1 MRKLWIHIGTPK
13 TGSTALQR
21 YARARQPYLASKGV
35 DFLVRGRRGSYNDLA
50 VHLRREKRRA
60 AAEVGADIRRRI
72 AESEAKTFVLTSE
85 MFTGG
90 DPALLREALALE
102 EPFETRIVGYFRRQ
116 DRYLESAY
124 KQKMKTGKVQP
135 GFQNYI
141 DKFGTAGG
149 EYDRIVKGWID
160 GWPEALFLFRRFEPQ
175 ALARGDVVHDFMGLL
190 GLDIEADGKPPSDE
204 IANPTPSIDLL
215 DLMQLV
221 ARMPNVDARKVFRAM
236 PVGELPRFHGRA
248 MNNASARALLAR
260 FEDGN
265 EALRRRFFP
274 DDPQLFATDDLDG
287 PDETI
292 ATPAFSDDQ
301 RRIIQ
306 ALLTAVAETAAAK
319 G

>member
-21 YARARQPYLASKGV
+21 YARAHQPYLAAKGV
-35 DFLVRGRRGSYNDLA
+35 DFLIRGRRGSYNDLA
-50 VHLRREKRRA
+50 VLLRRDKRRA
-60 AAEVGADIRRRI
+60 AAEIGAGIRRQI
-72 AESEAKTFVLTSE
+72 AESDAQCLVLTSE
-85 MFTGG
+85 MFTGSN
-90 DPALLREALALE
+90 PALLREALALD

-135 GFQNYI
+135 GFQNYL
-141 DKFGTAGG
+141 DKFGTMGG
-149 EYDRIVKGWID
+149 EYDRIVRGWIE
-160 GWPEALFLFRRFEPQ
+160 GWPEAEFLFRRFEPQ
-175 ALARGDVVHDFMGLL
+175 ALARGDVVHDFTGLL
-190 GLDIEADGKPPSDE
+190 GLDIEADGKPPPDE

-221 ARMPNVDARKVFRAM
+221 ARMPNIDTRKVFRAM
-236 PVGELPRFHGRA
+236 PVHDLPRFRGRA
-248 MNNASARALLAR
+248 MDNAAARALLAR

-265 EALRRRFFP
+265 ETLRRRFFP
-274 DDPQLFATDDLDG
+274 DDPQLFSTDDLDG
-287 PDETI
+287 PDEAI

-306 ALLTAVAETAAAK
+306 ALLNAVAETAAAK